1 MQPYCVQTTQC
12 YRILKRAIKRREAMG
27 CTDFLVLNKMCNNLF
42 FFSKGGRN
50 GGGPR
55 RKKHGAD
62 CRQKIVFSQNTLFFA
77 WDLEKFQATRIQG
90 PLIYG
95 ARIIQRHPY
104 SQYSNAE
111 LRALAE
117 DADSTVGVFSPQD
130 DALLVLPRIGEPA
143 VSILHP
149 IAKKSP

>member
-1 MQPYCVQTTQC
+1 
-12 YRILKRAIKRREAMG
+12 MG
-27 CTDFLVLNKMCNNLF
+27 RVLYK
-42 FFSKGGRN
+42 
-50 GGGPR
+50 
-55 RKKHGAD
+55 D
-62 CRQKIVFSQNTLFFA
+62 T
-77 WDLEKFQATRIQG
+77 
-90 PLIYG
+90 
-95 ARIIQRHPY
+95 PY

-149 IAKKSP
+149 IATKSP